1 MPGQKGSGP
10 GLRKS
15 HCVTHTPHVS
25 NEQSDLFA
33 LAAEEVPSESTASGP
48 DAGSGAADAEVTL
61 TGEEILQR
69 MAMIRLRIDEHTDG
83 LVAQVN
89 ALSDWRSYVRR
100 YPWLSVSAAAAIGF
114 VVVPSRAKPGTED
127 VARKTSGNTT
137 SSAAEELRSIL
148 IGAAKKAAT
157 TYASKSLGNFVSGII
172 NSDEKA

>member
-1 MPGQKGSGP
+1 MCQEGSSP

-15 HCVTHTPHVS
+15 LCLTHTLHVS
-25 NEQSDLFA
+25 NGQSDHLA
-33 LAAEEVPSESTASGP
+33 LAAEEAPSESTASGP
-48 DAGSGAADAEVTL
+48 DAGSGAADAKVTL

-69 MAMIRLRIDEHTDG
+69 MAMIRLRIDEHTDE

-127 VARKTSGNTT
+127 VARKTSGNAT